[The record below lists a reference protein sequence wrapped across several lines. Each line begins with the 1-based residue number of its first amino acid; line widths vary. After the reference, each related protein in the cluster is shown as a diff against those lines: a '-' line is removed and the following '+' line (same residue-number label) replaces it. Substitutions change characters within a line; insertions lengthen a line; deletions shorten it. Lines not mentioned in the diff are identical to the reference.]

1 MIYEWIKII
10 IKLEL
15 ELELYI
21 VEIIISFID
30 NQMLRYYR
38 ISK

>member
-21 VEIIISFID
+21 VEITISFID
-30 NQMLRYYR
+30 NQMLRYYPY
-38 ISK
+38 K

>member
-15 ELELYI
+15 ELYI
-21 VEIIISFID
+21 VEITILFID
-30 NQMLRYYR
+30 NQILRYYPY
-38 ISK
+38 SK